1 MTATDP
7 SATRQ
12 SKHGLNRSRRRL
24 LGTIGHRT
32 LVLLLLA
39 YLLAPFCWMLLYSLY
54 PPQALQQTTP
64 DLSPAQL
71 TVDSYHRLLSDSA
84 F

>member
-39 YLLAPFCWMLLYSLY
+39 YLLAPFFWMLLYSLY
-54 PPQALQQTTP
+54 PPRRCSRRRPT
-64 DLSPAQL
+64 
-71 TVDSYHRLLSDSA
+71 
-84 F
+84 